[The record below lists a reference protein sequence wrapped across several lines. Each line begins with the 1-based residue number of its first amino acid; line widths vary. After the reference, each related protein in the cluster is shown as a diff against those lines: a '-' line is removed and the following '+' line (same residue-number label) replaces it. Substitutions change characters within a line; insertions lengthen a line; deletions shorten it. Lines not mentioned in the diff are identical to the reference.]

1 MPQKNYQPPSM
12 AFRAV
17 IAAGVMMLLV
27 SAALRFSHANS
38 RQANPVDQPTSPV
51 SSTLSRVESG
61 ETPLTPRGEVVT
73 RLREILRI
81 REEAYRFRDP
91 ELLRTI
97 YSDDCPCLPS
107 DEKAIYQLLERGH
120 RWAGIA
126 TSIDVR
132 SAKRIDKRIWVVVGL
147 FQSNMLQIETS
158 SGAPVH
164 VEPAG
169 VDLFQFTLVMP
180 RDSEE
185 WLLGL
190 VTSLEANK

>member
-1 MPQKNYQPPSM
+1 MPLKNYQSPSI
-12 AFRAV
+12 ASRAV
-17 IAAGVMMLLV
+17 IAAGVMLLLV

-38 RQANPVDQPTSPV
+38 RQTNPADQSTSPAP
-51 SSTLSRVESG
+51 STAGRVDSV
-61 ETPLTPRGEVVT
+61 ETPLTPRDEVVA
-73 RLREILRI
+73 RLGEILRI

-97 YSDDCPCLPS
+97 YSDDCPCLAS
-107 DEKAIYQLLERGH
+107 DERAIYELLERDH
-120 RWAGIA
+120 RWAAIA

-132 SAKRIDKRIWVVVGL
+132 SAKRIDKRIWVVVAL
-147 FQSNMLQIETS
+147 FKSDRLQIETS

-169 VDLFQFTLVMP
+169 ADLFQFTLVMP
-180 RDSEE
+180 RDSQE

>member
-1 MPQKNYQPPSM
+1 MPLRNYQSPSM
-12 AFRAV
+12 ASRAV
-17 IAAGVMMLLV
+17 IAAGGMVLLV
-27 SAALRFSHANS
+27 SAVLQFSHSNS
-38 RQANPVDQPTSPV
+38 RQTNPTDQPTSPV
-51 SSTLSRVESG
+51 PSTADRVESG
-61 ETPLTPRGEVVT
+61 EAPLTPRDEVVA

-91 ELLRTI
+91 ELLRTV
-97 YSDDCPCLPS
+97 YSNDCPCLAS
-107 DEKAIYQLLERGH
+107 DEKAIYELLEREH
-120 RWAGIA
+120 RWVGIA

-132 SAKRIDKRIWVVVGL
+132 SAKRIGKRIWVVVAL
-147 FQSNMLQIETS
+147 LHSDRLQIETS

-180 RDSEE
+180 RDSQQ

-190 VTSLEANK
+190 AAILEAKK